1 MLRDMDRISTAAR
14 RDETSATGRILR
26 AFVLLVIRTIA
37 ALLLAVL
44 VLFEP
49 LVQPLLC
56 AIALLAFGTAI
67 FFRFLIADP
76 AFPFSGM
83 LALSLICIL
92 LLCLY
97 YRVVRLLCFGS

>member
-1 MLRDMDRISTAAR
+1 MTSASTAPPRTESRPSR
-14 RDETSATGRILR
+14 RFLPRIF
-26 AFVLLVIRTIA
+26 AIIVRTIA

-44 VLFEP
+44 VLLEP

-67 FFRFLIADP
+67 FFRFLICDP

-97 YRVVRLLCFGS
+97 YRVARLLCFGS